1 MEDDRDTRRRAAI
14 TGIGVI
20 SPLGCSTDD
29 FWQSLVK
36 GRSGI
41 SSVELPSQPDEP
53 LACAGQVSGFQGRI
67 SDFEG
72 LAPDVKK
79 RLRKSLKVMNR
90 ETLLAVGAV
99 QQSLADSE
107 LLACDMDPERIGV
120 AFGTGNV
127 PVMPEDFIEGVRAC
141 GEGPDEF
148 DFGRWGTDGIPNVA
162 PLWILTCLPNMPA
175 CHVAICND
183 LRGPNN
189 SITQR
194 EVAANLAVAE
204 AWHAIAEGDADAM
217 VVGATGTTVLPRNAV
232 RVLMQDEV
240 ATPDGVDPT
249 SISRPF
255 DRRRCGYVVAE
266 GAAAIVLEE
275 FESAMRRGATIYGE
289 VVGAGSSCA
298 FDRNHKPKND
308 VALTNAMQATLRAA
322 NLTPSDIGHI
332 HCHGLSTRRSD
343 VEEAR
348 AIRQI
353 FGSLADTVPVVAAK
367 SALGNAGAGAG
378 ALELVA
384 SLLAIE
390 HGRLFPVLNYEDPDP
405 ECPVTPAVSADV
417 DAGTCFL
424 NLSLA
429 PHGQASCLA
438 VLAAA

>member
-1 MEDDRDTRRRAAI
+1 MDDRCDTTRRAAI

-20 SPLGCSTDD
+20 SPIGCSTDD
-29 FWQSLVK
+29 FWQSLVE

-41 SSVELPSQPDEP
+41 SSVESPSQPDEP
-53 LACAGQVSGFQGRI
+53 LACAGQVPEFAGRI

-90 ETLLAVGAV
+90 ETLLAVGAA
-99 QQSLADSE
+99 QQSLADSG
-107 LLACDMDPERIGV
+107 LSTCDMDPERIGV

-127 PVMPEDFIEGVRAC
+127 PIMPEDFIEGVQAC
-141 GEGPDEF
+141 GDGADEF

-204 AWHAIAEGDADAM
+204 AWHGVSEGAADAM
-217 VVGATGTTVLPRNAV
+217 VVGATGTTMLPRNAV
-232 RVLMQDEV
+232 RVLMQDEI
-240 ATPDGVDPT
+240 APASNDPT
-249 SISRPF
+249 AMSRPF
-255 DRRRCGYVVAE
+255 DQRRCGYVVAE

-275 FESAMRRGATIYGE
+275 YESAVSRGARIYGE
-289 VVGAGSSCA
+289 VIGAGSSCVL
-298 FDRNHKPKND
+298 DRSYAPHND
-308 VALTNAMQATLRAA
+308 TALTNAMHMALRAG
-322 NLTPSDIGHI
+322 NLTPGDIDHI

-353 FGSLADTVPVVAAK
+353 FGRRADTVPVVAAK
-367 SALGNAGAGAG
+367 SSLGNAGAGAG

-384 SLLAIE
+384 SLLAVQ
-390 HGRLFPVLNYEDPDP
+390 HGRLFPVLNYEEPDPD
-405 ECPVTPAVSADV
+405 CPINPAVSADV
-417 DAGTCFL
+417 EAGRCFL
-424 NLSLA
+424 NLSMA
-429 PHGQASCLA
+429 PYGQASCLA
-438 VLAAA
+438 VRAAA